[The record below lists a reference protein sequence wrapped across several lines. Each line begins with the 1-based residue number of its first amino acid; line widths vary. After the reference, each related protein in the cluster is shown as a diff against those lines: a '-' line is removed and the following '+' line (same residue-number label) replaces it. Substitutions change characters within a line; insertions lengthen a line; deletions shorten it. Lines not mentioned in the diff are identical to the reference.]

1 MAIVVTVQGLVELRS
16 RLLLS
21 ERQIEIATQRAVL
34 KTAQAVR
41 EAEVEEMKRCFTA
54 PTRFTLNAF
63 KTTFDKAR
71 ITATVEIKDGY
82 WTRSQNYLK
91 TQSIGG
97 ERRRK
102 AFENALQ
109 RVGVL
114 PAGWMV
120 VPGEGADLDSYG
132 NISVGQIR
140 QILSWF
146 DAAEL
151 VAGSRQNMEQKGR
164 DKRRK
169 GTKTKRG
176 FEYFAAL
183 PGYRSGRGSWKNGRT
198 QSLEPGIYRRT
209 WFSFPGVR
217 KQTVSV
223 SAIKPVLIF
232 VKDTNYKP
240 RFMFEQV
247 ANQTIDRVLYPELN
261 AAIQKELAKI

>member
-1 MAIVVTVQGLVELRS
+1 MALVIQVQGLVAQQN

-21 ERQIEIATQRAVL
+21 QRQIEIATQRAVL

-41 EAEVEEMKRCFTA
+41 EAEVDEMKRCFSS

-91 TQSIGG
+91 TQSISG

-109 RVGVL
+109 RVDVL

-120 VPGEGADLDSYG
+120 VPGDAADLDSFG

-151 VAGSRQNMEQKGR
+151 VAGSTQNMGQKGR

-183 PGYRSGRGSWKNGRT
+183 PGNRSGRGSWKNGRT
-198 QSLEPGIYRRT
+198 QNLEPGIYRKT
-209 WFSFPGVR
+209 AFGFG
-217 KQTVSV
+217 

-240 RFMFEQV
+240 RFMFDQV
-247 ANQTIDRVLYPELN
+247 ANQTIDRVLKPELN
-261 AAIQKELAKI
+261 AAIQKELNKL